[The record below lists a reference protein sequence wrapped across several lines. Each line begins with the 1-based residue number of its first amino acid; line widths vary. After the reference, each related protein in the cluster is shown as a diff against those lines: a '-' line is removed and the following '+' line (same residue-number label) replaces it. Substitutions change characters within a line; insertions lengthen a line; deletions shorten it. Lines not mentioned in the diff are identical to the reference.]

1 MKRRIYKE
9 AVQLSAR
16 TGLPVQRYKNM
27 KIKCIAL
34 DLDRTTLDSQG
45 HLSEENR
52 AAVESA
58 AAAGVHVVVASGRS
72 LDSLPAEIT
81 DITGV
86 RYAIT
91 SNGAAVY
98 DLRERK
104 CLRQFKMTPESVE
117 DILWHTEMERIKA
130 TYGEAAE
137 MSEIEVPETEIYE
150 TEISYEAFIDGRA
163 FAESR
168 YVADPVRFG
177 AMPQAISY
185 IQGTRAPV
193 EDMRTFIRAH
203 RSELDCIDLVVKS
216 EDMKRR
222 LWKNLR
228 ENVRDV
234 YITSSVRQLLEIS
247 HRDAGKESGAKF
259 LLEYLGL
266 IREELAAFGDGD
278 NDSGLLKFA
287 GIGFAVANASPECR
301 DAADEIVASN
311 DENGVAQ
318 GIQKI
323 LAMERIL

>member
-1 MKRRIYKE
+1 
-9 AVQLSAR
+9 
-16 TGLPVQRYKNM
+16 M

-52 AAVESA
+52 TAIESA
-58 AAAGVHVVVASGRS
+58 VAAGIHVVAASGRS
-72 LDSLPAEIT
+72 LDSLPAELT
-81 DITGV
+81 DITGI

-117 DILWHTEMERIKA
+117 DILRYTMPARMKDA
-130 TYGEAAE
+130 YGEEAE
-137 MSEIEVPETEIYE
+137 TAETGLAE
-150 TEISYEAFIDGRA
+150 TGISYEAFIDGKA

-177 AMPQAISY
+177 AMPQAIPY
-185 IQGTRAPV
+185 IQGTRMPV
-193 EDMRTFIRAH
+193 EDMRTFIRGH
-203 RSELDCIDLVVKS
+203 KSELDCIDLVVKS
-216 EDMKRR
+216 EDMKHK

-266 IREELAAFGDGD
+266 SEEELAAFGDGD

-287 GIGFAVANASPECR
+287 GIGFAVANGSPECR
-301 DAADEIVASN
+301 AAADEIVASN

-318 GIQKI
+318 GISKI
-323 LAMERIL
+323 LAM

>member
-1 MKRRIYKE
+1 ME
-9 AVQLSAR
+9 V
-16 TGLPVQRYKNM
+16 
-27 KIKCIAL
+27 KCIAL

-52 AAVESA
+52 TVIESA
-58 AAAGVHVVVASGRS
+58 VAAGVHVVVASGRS
-72 LDSLPAEIT
+72 LDSLPEEIT
-81 DITGV
+81 DIAGV

-98 DLRERK
+98 DLCQRK
-104 CLRQFKMTPESVE
+104 CLRQFKMTPASAE
-117 DILWHTEMERIKA
+117 DILRHTEPERMKDV
-130 TYGEAAE
+130 YGKAAE
-137 MSEIEVPETEIYE
+137 MSEAEMPEI
-150 TEISYEAFIDGRA
+150 EISYEAFIDGRA

-177 AMPQAISY
+177 AMPRAIPYTQS
-185 IQGTRAPV
+185 TRMPV
-193 EDMRTFIRAH
+193 EDMRTFIREH
-203 RSELDCIDLVVKS
+203 KSELDCIDLVIKS
-216 EDMKRR
+216 EDMKHK
-222 LWKNLR
+222 LWENLQK
-228 ENVRDV
+228 NVRDV

-266 IREELAAFGDGD
+266 TREELAAFGDGD
-278 NDSGLLKFA
+278 NDSGLLKYA

-318 GIQKI
+318 GINKI
-323 LAMERIL
+323 LAM

>member
-1 MKRRIYKE
+1 ME
-9 AVQLSAR
+9 
-16 TGLPVQRYKNM
+16 
-27 KIKCIAL
+27 IKCIAL

-52 AAVESA
+52 TAIGRAAS
-58 AAAGVHVVVASGRS
+58 AGVHVVVASGRS

-81 DITGV
+81 EIPGV

-98 DLRERK
+98 DLCERK

-117 DILWHTEMERIKA
+117 DILRHTEQGRMK
-130 TYGEAAE
+130 
-137 MSEIEVPETEIYE
+137 IEYLEE

-177 AMPQAISY
+177 AMPQAIPY
-185 IQGTRAPV
+185 IQSTRRPI
-193 EDMRTFIRAH
+193 EDMRTFIREH
-203 RSELDCIDLVVKS
+203 KSELDCIDLVVKS
-216 EDMKRR
+216 EEMKNK

-228 ENVRDV
+228 ENVSDV
-234 YITSSVRQLLEIS
+234 YITSSVKQLLEIS

-266 IREELAAFGDGD
+266 TREELAAFGDGD
-278 NDSGLLKFA
+278 NDSGRLKYA

-301 DAADEIVASN
+301 EAADEIVASN
-311 DENGVAQ
+311 DEYGVAQ
-318 GIQKI
+318 GINKI
-323 LAMERIL
+323 LAM

>member
-1 MKRRIYKE
+1 ME
-9 AVQLSAR
+9 
-16 TGLPVQRYKNM
+16 
-27 KIKCIAL
+27 IKCIAL

-45 HLSEENR
+45 HMSEENR
-52 AAVESA
+52 TAIGRAAS
-58 AAAGVHVVVASGRS
+58 AGVHVVVASGRS

-81 DITGV
+81 EIPGV

-98 DLRERK
+98 DLCERK

-117 DILWHTEMERIKA
+117 DILRHTEQGRMK
-130 TYGEAAE
+130 
-137 MSEIEVPETEIYE
+137 IEYLEE

-177 AMPQAISY
+177 AMPQAIPY
-185 IQGTRAPV
+185 IQSTRRPI
-193 EDMRTFIRAH
+193 EDMRTFIREH
-203 RSELDCIDLVVKS
+203 KSELDCIDLVVKS
-216 EDMKRR
+216 EEMKNK

-228 ENVRDV
+228 ENVSDV
-234 YITSSVRQLLEIS
+234 YITSSVKQLLEIS

-266 IREELAAFGDGD
+266 TREELAAFGDGD
-278 NDSGLLKFA
+278 NDSGLLKYA

-301 DAADEIVASN
+301 EAADEIVASN
-311 DENGVAQ
+311 DEYGVAQ
-318 GIQKI
+318 GINKI
-323 LAMERIL
+323 LAM

>member
-1 MKRRIYKE
+1 ME
-9 AVQLSAR
+9 
-16 TGLPVQRYKNM
+16 
-27 KIKCIAL
+27 IKCIAL

-52 AAVESA
+52 TAIGRAAS
-58 AAAGVHVVVASGRS
+58 AGVHVVVASGRS

-81 DITGV
+81 EIPGV

-98 DLRERK
+98 DLCERK

-117 DILWHTEMERIKA
+117 DILRHTEQGRMK
-130 TYGEAAE
+130 
-137 MSEIEVPETEIYE
+137 IEYLEE

-177 AMPQAISY
+177 AMPQAIPY
-185 IQGTRAPV
+185 IQSTRRPI
-193 EDMRTFIRAH
+193 EDMRTFIREH
-203 RSELDCIDLVVKS
+203 KSELDCIDLVVKS
-216 EDMKRR
+216 EEMKNK

-228 ENVRDV
+228 ENVSDV
-234 YITSSVRQLLEIS
+234 YITSSVKQLLEIS

-266 IREELAAFGDGD
+266 TREELAAFGDGD
-278 NDSGLLKFA
+278 NDSGLLKYA

-318 GIQKI
+318 GINKI
-323 LAMERIL
+323 LAM

>member
-1 MKRRIYKE
+1 
-9 AVQLSAR
+9 
-16 TGLPVQRYKNM
+16 M

-117 DILWHTEMERIKA
+117 DILWHTETERIKA

-177 AMPQAISY
+177 AMPQAGPY
-185 IQGTRAPV
+185 IQSTRMPV

>member
-1 MKRRIYKE
+1 M
-9 AVQLSAR
+9 
-16 TGLPVQRYKNM
+16 QRYKNM
-27 KIKCIAL
+27 KIRCIAL

-52 AAVESA
+52 TAIVGAV
-58 AAAGVHVVVASGRS
+58 AAGVHVVVASGRS

-81 DITGV
+81 AITGV

-104 CLRQFKMTPESVE
+104 CLRQFKMTPASIE
-117 DILWHTEMERIKA
+117 DILRHTEPGQMKKVYRA
-130 TYGEAAE
+130 AAE
-137 MSEIEVPETEIYE
+137 MSETKMPE

-163 FAESR
+163 FAESC

-177 AMPQAISY
+177 AMPQAVPY
-185 IQGTRAPV
+185 IQSTRMPV
-193 EDMRTFIRAH
+193 EDMRTFIREH
-203 RSELDCIDLVVKS
+203 KSELDCIDLVVKS

-228 ENVRDV
+228 KNIRDV

-266 IREELAAFGDGD
+266 TREELAAFGDGD

-311 DENGVAQ
+311 DANGVAQ

-323 LAMERIL
+323 MAMEKRL

>member
-1 MKRRIYKE
+1 ME
-9 AVQLSAR
+9 
-16 TGLPVQRYKNM
+16 
-27 KIKCIAL
+27 IKCIAL

-52 AAVESA
+52 TAIGRAAS
-58 AAAGVHVVVASGRS
+58 AGVHVVVASGRS

-81 DITGV
+81 EIPGV

-98 DLRERK
+98 DLCERK

-117 DILWHTEMERIKA
+117 DILRHTEQGRMK
-130 TYGEAAE
+130 
-137 MSEIEVPETEIYE
+137 IEYLEE

-177 AMPQAISY
+177 AMPQAIPY
-185 IQGTRAPV
+185 IQSTRRPI
-193 EDMRTFIRAH
+193 EDMRTFIREH
-203 RSELDCIDLVVKS
+203 KSELDCVDLVVKS
-216 EDMKRR
+216 EDMKNK

-228 ENVRDV
+228 ENVSDV
-234 YITSSVRQLLEIS
+234 YITSSVKQLLEIS

-266 IREELAAFGDGD
+266 TREELAAFGDGD
-278 NDSGLLKFA
+278 NDSGLLKYA

-301 DAADEIVASN
+301 EAADEIVASN
-311 DENGVAQ
+311 DEYGVAQ
-318 GIQKI
+318 GINKI
-323 LAMERIL
+323 LAM

>member
-1 MKRRIYKE
+1 ME
-9 AVQLSAR
+9 V
-16 TGLPVQRYKNM
+16 
-27 KIKCIAL
+27 KCIAL

-52 AAVESA
+52 TAIGRAAS
-58 AAAGVHVVVASGRS
+58 AGVHVVVASGRS

-81 DITGV
+81 EIPGV

-98 DLRERK
+98 DLCERK

-117 DILWHTEMERIKA
+117 DILRHTEQGRMK
-130 TYGEAAE
+130 
-137 MSEIEVPETEIYE
+137 IEYLEE

-177 AMPQAISY
+177 AMPQAIPY
-185 IQGTRAPV
+185 IQSTRRPI
-193 EDMRTFIRAH
+193 EDMRTFIRDH
-203 RSELDCIDLVVKS
+203 KSELDCIDLVVKS
-216 EDMKRR
+216 EEMKNK

-228 ENVRDV
+228 ENVSDV
-234 YITSSVRQLLEIS
+234 YITSSVKQLLEIS

-266 IREELAAFGDGD
+266 TREELAAFGDGD
-278 NDSGLLKFA
+278 NDSGLLKYA

-301 DAADEIVASN
+301 EAADEIVASN
-311 DENGVAQ
+311 DEYGVAQ
-318 GIQKI
+318 GINKI
-323 LAMERIL
+323 LAM

>member
-1 MKRRIYKE
+1 
-9 AVQLSAR
+9 
-16 TGLPVQRYKNM
+16 M
-27 KIKCIAL
+27 KIKCIAR

-45 HLSEENR
+45 HLSGENR
-52 AAVESA
+52 RAIENAV
-58 AAAGVHVVVASGRS
+58 AAGVYVVVASGRS

-81 DITGV
+81 DIKGI

-98 DLRERK
+98 DLCERK
-104 CLRQFKMTPESVE
+104 CLRQFKMTPESAE
-117 DILWHTEMERIKA
+117 DILRHTEPERMKVA
-130 TYGEAAE
+130 YGEAAGMSEVE
-137 MSEIEVPETEIYE
+137 MSEI
-150 TEISYEAFIDGRA
+150 EISYEAFIDGRA

-193 EDMRTFIRAH
+193 EDMRTFICEH
-203 RSELDCIDLVVKS
+203 KSELDCIDLVVKN
-216 EDMKRR
+216 EDMKRK

-228 ENVRDV
+228 EKVRDV

-266 IREELAAFGDGD
+266 AREELAAFGDGD
-278 NDSGLLKFA
+278 NDSGLLQYA

-311 DENGVAQ
+311 DDNGVAQ
-318 GIQKI
+318 GINKI
-323 LAMERIL
+323 LRKSGSGS

>member
-1 MKRRIYKE
+1 ME
-9 AVQLSAR
+9 
-16 TGLPVQRYKNM
+16 
-27 KIKCIAL
+27 IKCIAL

-52 AAVESA
+52 TAIGRAAS
-58 AAAGVHVVVASGRS
+58 AGVHVVVASGRS

-81 DITGV
+81 EIPGV

-98 DLRERK
+98 DLCERK

-117 DILWHTEMERIKA
+117 DILRHTEQGRMK
-130 TYGEAAE
+130 
-137 MSEIEVPETEIYE
+137 IEYLEE

-177 AMPQAISY
+177 AMPQAIPY
-185 IQGTRAPV
+185 IQSTRRPI
-193 EDMRTFIRAH
+193 EDMRTFIRDH
-203 RSELDCIDLVVKS
+203 KSELDCIDLVVKS
-216 EDMKRR
+216 EEMKNK

-228 ENVRDV
+228 ENVSDV
-234 YITSSVRQLLEIS
+234 YITSSVKQLLEIS

-266 IREELAAFGDGD
+266 TREELAAFGDGD
-278 NDSGLLKFA
+278 NDSGLLKYA

-318 GIQKI
+318 GINKI
-323 LAMERIL
+323 LAM

>member
-1 MKRRIYKE
+1 
-9 AVQLSAR
+9 
-16 TGLPVQRYKNM
+16 M

-52 AAVESA
+52 TAIESA
-58 AAAGVHVVVASGRS
+58 VADGVHVVVASGRS

-81 DITGV
+81 DIKGI

-98 DLRERK
+98 DLSERK
-104 CLRQFKMTPESVE
+104 CLRQFKMTPESAE
-117 DILWHTEMERIKA
+117 DILRHTEPERVKDV
-130 TYGEAAE
+130 YGNASEISEAE
-137 MSEIEVPETEIYE
+137 MSEI
-150 TEISYEAFIDGRA
+150 EISYEAFIDGKA

-193 EDMRTFIRAH
+193 EDMRTFICEH
-203 RSELDCIDLVVKS
+203 KSELDCIDLVVKN
-216 EDMKRR
+216 EDMKRK
-222 LWKNLR
+222 LWKNLQ
-228 ENVRDV
+228 ESVRDV

-266 IREELAAFGDGD
+266 TREELAAFGDGD
-278 NDSGLLKFA
+278 NDSGLLKYA
-287 GIGFAVANASPECR
+287 GIGFAVANASLECR

-311 DENGVAQ
+311 DDNGVAQ
-318 GIQKI
+318 GINKI
-323 LAMERIL
+323 LAM

>member
-1 MKRRIYKE
+1 ME
-9 AVQLSAR
+9 
-16 TGLPVQRYKNM
+16 
-27 KIKCIAL
+27 IKCIAL

-52 AAVESA
+52 TAIGRAAS
-58 AAAGVHVVVASGRS
+58 AGVHVVVASGRS

-81 DITGV
+81 EIPGV

-98 DLRERK
+98 DLCERK

-117 DILWHTEMERIKA
+117 DILRHTEQGRMK
-130 TYGEAAE
+130 
-137 MSEIEVPETEIYE
+137 IEYLEE

-177 AMPQAISY
+177 AMPQAIPY
-185 IQGTRAPV
+185 IQSTRRPI
-193 EDMRTFIRAH
+193 EDMRTFIREH
-203 RSELDCIDLVVKS
+203 KSELDCIDLVVKS
-216 EDMKRR
+216 EEMKNK

-228 ENVRDV
+228 ENVSDV
-234 YITSSVRQLLEIS
+234 YITSSVKQLLEIS

-266 IREELAAFGDGD
+266 TREELAAFGDGD
-278 NDSGLLKFA
+278 NDSGLLKYA

-301 DAADEIVASN
+301 GAADEIVASN
-311 DENGVAQ
+311 DEYGVAQ
-318 GIQKI
+318 GINKI
-323 LAMERIL
+323 LAM

>member
-1 MKRRIYKE
+1 ME
-9 AVQLSAR
+9 
-16 TGLPVQRYKNM
+16 
-27 KIKCIAL
+27 IKCIAL

-52 AAVESA
+52 TAIGRAAS
-58 AAAGVHVVVASGRS
+58 AGVHVVVASGRS

-81 DITGV
+81 EIPGV

-98 DLRERK
+98 DLCERK

-117 DILWHTEMERIKA
+117 DILRHTEQGRMK
-130 TYGEAAE
+130 
-137 MSEIEVPETEIYE
+137 IEYLEE

-177 AMPQAISY
+177 AMPQAIPY
-185 IQGTRAPV
+185 IQSTRRPI
-193 EDMRTFIRAH
+193 EDMRTFIREH
-203 RSELDCIDLVVKS
+203 KSELDCVDLVVKS
-216 EDMKRR
+216 EEMKNK

-228 ENVRDV
+228 ENVSDV
-234 YITSSVRQLLEIS
+234 YITSSVKQLLEIS

-266 IREELAAFGDGD
+266 TREELAAFGDGD
-278 NDSGLLKFA
+278 NDSGLLKYA

-301 DAADEIVASN
+301 EAADEIVASN
-311 DENGVAQ
+311 DEYGVAQ
-318 GIQKI
+318 GINKI
-323 LAMERIL
+323 LAM

>member
-1 MKRRIYKE
+1 ME
-9 AVQLSAR
+9 
-16 TGLPVQRYKNM
+16 
-27 KIKCIAL
+27 IKCIAL

-45 HLSEENR
+45 HLSEDNRTAIGR
-52 AAVESA
+52 AAST
-58 AAAGVHVVVASGRS
+58 GVHVVVASGRS

-81 DITGV
+81 EIPGV

-98 DLRERK
+98 DLCERK

-117 DILWHTEMERIKA
+117 DILRHTEQGRMK
-130 TYGEAAE
+130 
-137 MSEIEVPETEIYE
+137 IEYLEE

-177 AMPQAISY
+177 AMPQAIPY
-185 IQGTRAPV
+185 IQSTRRPI
-193 EDMRTFIRAH
+193 EDMRTFIRDH
-203 RSELDCIDLVVKS
+203 KSELDCIDLVVKS
-216 EDMKRR
+216 EEMKNK

-228 ENVRDV
+228 ENVSDV
-234 YITSSVRQLLEIS
+234 YITSSVKQLLEIS

-266 IREELAAFGDGD
+266 TREELAAFGDGD
-278 NDSGLLKFA
+278 NDSGLLKYA

-301 DAADEIVASN
+301 EAADEIVASN
-311 DENGVAQ
+311 DEYGVAQ
-318 GIQKI
+318 GINKI
-323 LAMERIL
+323 LAM

>member
-1 MKRRIYKE
+1 M
-9 AVQLSAR
+9 Q
-16 TGLPVQRYKNM
+16 
-27 KIKCIAL
+27 IKCIAL

-52 AAVESA
+52 TAIESA
-58 AAAGVHVVVASGRS
+58 VADGVHVVVASGRS

-81 DITGV
+81 DIKGI

-98 DLRERK
+98 DLSERK
-104 CLRQFKMTPESVE
+104 CLRQFKMTPASVE
-117 DILWHTEMERIKA
+117 DILRHMEPERVKDV
-130 TYGEAAE
+130 YGNASEIPEAE
-137 MSEIEVPETEIYE
+137 MSEI
-150 TEISYEAFIDGRA
+150 EISYEAFIDGKA

-193 EDMRTFIRAH
+193 EDMRTFICEH
-203 RSELDCIDLVVKS
+203 KSELDCIDLVVKN
-216 EDMKRR
+216 EDMKRK
-222 LWKNLR
+222 LWKNLQ
-228 ENVRDV
+228 ESVRDV

-266 IREELAAFGDGD
+266 TREELAAFGDGD
-278 NDSGLLKFA
+278 NDSGLLKYA
-287 GIGFAVANASPECR
+287 GIGFAVANASLECR

-311 DENGVAQ
+311 DDNGVAQ
-318 GIQKI
+318 GINKI
-323 LAMERIL
+323 LRKSGSGSL

>member
-1 MKRRIYKE
+1 ME
-9 AVQLSAR
+9 
-16 TGLPVQRYKNM
+16 
-27 KIKCIAL
+27 IKCIAL

-52 AAVESA
+52 TAIGRAASA
-58 AAAGVHVVVASGRS
+58 GIHVVVASGRS

-81 DITGV
+81 EIPGV

-98 DLRERK
+98 DLCERK

-117 DILWHTEMERIKA
+117 DILRHTEQGRMK
-130 TYGEAAE
+130 
-137 MSEIEVPETEIYE
+137 IEYLEE

-177 AMPQAISY
+177 AMPQAIPY
-185 IQGTRAPV
+185 IQSTRRPI
-193 EDMRTFIRAH
+193 EDMRTFIREH
-203 RSELDCIDLVVKS
+203 KSELDCIDLVVKS
-216 EDMKRR
+216 EEMKNK

-228 ENVRDV
+228 ENVSDV
-234 YITSSVRQLLEIS
+234 YITSSVKQLLEIS

-266 IREELAAFGDGD
+266 TREELAAFGDGD
-278 NDSGLLKFA
+278 NDSGLLKYA

-318 GIQKI
+318 GINKI
-323 LAMERIL
+323 LAM